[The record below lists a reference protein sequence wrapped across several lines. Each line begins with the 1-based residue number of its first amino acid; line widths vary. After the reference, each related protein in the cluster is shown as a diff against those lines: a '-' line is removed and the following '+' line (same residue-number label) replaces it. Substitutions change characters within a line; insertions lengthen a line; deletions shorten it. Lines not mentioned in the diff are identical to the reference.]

1 MAGKIRVTPGEL
13 RTSAGRVKSDI
24 DQYRKL
30 YDKLY
35 QEIDGMK
42 SSWSGEANQTYIKQI
57 DGFKVEFENLQ
68 KVLESYVEFLEKSAK
83 VYEDTETAIKDA
95 AAKLT
100 TGR

>member
-1 MAGKIRVTPGEL
+1 MAGVIRVTPKEL
-13 RTSAGRVKSDI
+13 TDSADRVRSDI
-24 DQYRKL
+24 GRYKNL

-35 QEIDGMK
+35 QEINGMK

-57 DGFKVEFENLQ
+57 DGFKDEFENLQ

-83 VYEDTETAIKDA
+83 VYADTEKAIKDA